1 MSDQKKVLIVLSGC
15 HSIAIQKKDGSKI
28 EQETGYFL
36 KELAQPLQLLL
47 DNDYSVTFVTP
58 GGQEPRLDT
67 LSDSSLWFL
76 GNYYELNREKELIK
90 RLDKEISNPR
100 SLSSISDSELSSF
113 SGVFVPGGHGPM
125 GDLGKDPE
133 LGRILSHFHKQHKP
147 TGVICHGPIAL
158 LSTKLAENGE
168 FAYKDYR
175 VTCYANK
182 EEMSNELMWGAKLE
196 KKVEDALREAGAKV
210 EVSTIPLMPNVV
222 RDREL
227 VSGEGPTSAYAFG
240 QEFVKTL
247 REGVVA

>member
-47 DNDYSVTFVTP
+47 DNDYSVTFATP

-133 LGRILSHFHKQHKP
+133 LGRILNHFHKQHK
-147 TGVICHGPIAL
+147 VICHGPIAL

-182 EEMSNELMWGAKLE
+182 EEMTNELMWGAKLE
-196 KKVEDALREAGAKV
+196 TKVEDALREAGAKV

-227 VSGEGPTSAYAFG
+227 VSGEGPSSAYAFG

-247 REGVVA
+247 REGVVV

>member
-47 DNDYSVTFVTP
+47 DNDYSVTFATP
-58 GGQEPRLDT
+58 GGQVPRLDT

-133 LGRILSHFHKQHKP
+133 LGRILNHFHKQHKP

-182 EEMSNELMWGAKLE
+182 EEMTNELMWGAKLE
-196 KKVEDALREAGAKV
+196 TKVEDALREAGAKV

-227 VSGEGPTSAYAFG
+227 VSGEGPSSAYAFG

-247 REGVVA
+247 REGVVV